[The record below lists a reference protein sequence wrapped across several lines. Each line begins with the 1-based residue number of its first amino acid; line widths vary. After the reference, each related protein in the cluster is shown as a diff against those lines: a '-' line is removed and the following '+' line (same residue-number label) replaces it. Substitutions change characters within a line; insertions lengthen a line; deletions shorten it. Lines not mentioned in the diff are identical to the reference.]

1 MDTKTLVIVGAVTC
15 VGAFLVLLGADII
28 PQRVFKP
35 SVPSWILVAIG
46 LALILAAISVFF
58 RVGSPIAAARMIG
71 VCMFLMALSFCWVA
85 FFSDPRHMSGGIPFL
100 PDQYNRFF
108 GRLMFGLGALFWLW
122 VGVLALRLA
131 KQQYKVEVV
140 EGDQ

>member
-1 MDTKTLVIVGAVTC
+1 MC

-35 SVPSWILVAIG
+35 TVPSWVLVATG
-46 LALILAAISVFF
+46 LAIILAGMSIFV
-58 RVGSPIAAARMIG
+58 RVGAPIAAARMIG

-100 PDQYNRFF
+100 PVQYNRFL
-108 GRLMFGLGALFWLW
+108 GRFVFGLVALFWLW
-122 VGVLALRLA
+122 VGVLALRHA
-131 KQQYKVEVV
+131 KQQPEADVV